1 MYGGHRHA
9 FSSATLQRV
18 ITSKGTIMTSIRG
31 SILMGVMIV
40 ALGGSSA
47 IAADLNGG
55 SIKDGYVPAPAMTMS
70 APSAS
75 WYVRLDGGHS
85 RFDNP
90 IMVEDHIY
98 DLVDTGIDGAWSIGG
113 GIGRNLGNGFRFDVT
128 YDYRMEA
135 DAYGTLQNHAATLDG
150 TREFGL
156 KSHLMLANL
165 YYDFNQGGR
174 FSPYLGV
181 GLGWARHTTTEGTV
195 TDTCLCT
202 GTIEGATKDSVA
214 AALMAGVTVNL
225 TGNRGAEGSGA
236 SGRGLLLDVGYR
248 YLYLGDA
255 TTGPVTGDFGGGLV
269 EVSDDPVI
277 ENIHA
282 HEVRFGLRYNIN

>member
-1 MYGGHRHA
+1 
-9 FSSATLQRV
+9 
-18 ITSKGTIMTSIRG
+18 MTGIRG
-31 SILMGVMIV
+31 SIAMGVMIV
-40 ALGGSSA
+40 ALSGSGA
-47 IAADLNGG
+47 MAADLNGG

-75 WYVRLDGGHS
+75 WYVRLDGGYS
-85 RFDNP
+85 RFDDP

-98 DLVDTGIDGAWSIGG
+98 DLVDTGIDGTWSIGG

-135 DAYGTLQNHAATLDG
+135 DAYGMLQNHAATLDG

-165 YYDFNQGGR
+165 YYDFNAGGR

-181 GLGWARHTTTEGTV
+181 GLGWVRHTTTEGTV

-202 GTIEGATKDSVA
+202 GTIDGATNDSVA

-225 TGNRGAEGSGA
+225 TGGRGHEFASRDGAFVGS
-236 SGRGLLLDVGYR
+236 SGRGLLFDIGYR

-255 TTGPVTGDFGGGLV
+255 ATGAVTGDFGGGLV
-269 EVSDDPVI
+269 EVSEDPVV

-282 HEVRFGLRYNIN
+282 HEFRFGLRYNIN